1 MPTYE
6 YVCDNCGDRTTVMRG
21 FDEPEQE
28 YSCELCKGALTRIWT
43 APGLH
48 FKGGG
53 WGGQG

>member
-6 YVCDNCGDRTTVMRG
+6 YVCDNCGDRTTFMRG

-28 YSCELCKGALTRIWT
+28 YSCELCKSTLTRIWT